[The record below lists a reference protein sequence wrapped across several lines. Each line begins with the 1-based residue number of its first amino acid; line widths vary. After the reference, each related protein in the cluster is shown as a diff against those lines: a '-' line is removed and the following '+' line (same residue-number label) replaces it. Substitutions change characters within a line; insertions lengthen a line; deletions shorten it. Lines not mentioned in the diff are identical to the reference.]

1 MIPGIR
7 YLLSKPPLTAMLLAH
22 PWREDVPRV
31 LWERSRELTG
41 PNRMLDLKI
50 IQSEE
55 GYRATAMVRGE
66 GSTFHSPHVDFWL
79 DDIDEEWDIF
89 TECSCNAEVDC
100 QHAIAILERL
110 LMEIRGAGPREIDA
124 FEEAEEALPGVPIVR
139 FWLSQLEKVSK
150 SAGAAK
156 KKSKGAGK
164 KKFLAYCILPAPWSQ
179 SDALGLELHQ
189 ARQEKDGSTV
199 IELNSR
205 ASPNLERP
213 PAYLQD
219 EDILLVRLIQ
229 NMEGFGRRYGVWFE
243 LNGVLGFDL
252 LERMLA
258 SGRLYYVADRT
269 GGWNTL
275 LSKGAS
281 KPLTLAWQREE
292 RGVRPVLGCD
302 ANLLVIPTR
311 PPMGIDRVES
321 TLCRMDCGG
330 MPPALLETWAKGPLI
345 PDQALSVVTGQFA
358 GTEFQ
363 FLPPVPPKME
373 ARVFENLEPSPS
385 LTIRKVCFDLAFRP
399 RCELVL
405 GEVAFRYGE
414 SPLVAPLDSP
424 ESRSTKVFDGE
435 TLTVVRRAVEKER
448 DLQHRLSE
456 LGLVPLHCIL
466 YGSGG
471 LPAALRQ
478 AVLPEDPFPSRE
490 MRWLDFLYEGGAETL
505 RGEGWMVEVEES
517 AGLVVHDVPDFVA
530 ELHGDSGIDWFRF
543 DAAFE
548 VNGKR
553 FSLIP
558 VIAAYLE
565 QNDEIPEPDDPE
577 APEWVMI
584 PSQDPAGGVIR
595 FPAQRFF
602 ELVGTVRHLLT
613 GTSDSNGALRVHRL
627 QAADLAG
634 RFDFG
639 GTPAVAALKKLG
651 DTLRNFTTLPR
662 PDPPKELRGTLR
674 PYQTDGFHWMQF
686 LARNDLHGILADD
699 MGLGKTVQA
708 LAHLLAEKTGGHS
721 GGKPSLVV
729 APTSVVPNW
738 EAEAQ
743 RFAPGLETL
752 VLHGPE
758 RAGLFERISQAD
770 LVVTSYALLM
780 RDHTALKEHS
790 FHALLLDEA
799 QHVKNPQAKT
809 AQLVC
814 DLEAAHRMCL
824 SGTPLQNHLGELWS
838 LMRFLMPGYLGD
850 PETFR
855 RCFRNPIE
863 KLGDKTAQA
872 SLNRRVAPLLLRR
885 TKDQVASEL
894 PPKTEIVH
902 RIALT
907 QRQVDLYESVR
918 AAMDKRVREAIAAKG
933 LARSHIIVLDALLK
947 LRQIC
952 CHPKLLKTPAAQKVK
967 ESAKLVY
974 LTDELLPTL
983 IEEGRRIL
991 LFSQF
996 TSMLALIEEWFEEEK
1011 VPFVKLT
1018 GRTRDRK
1025 GVVEAFQTGEASV
1038 FLISLKAGGTGLN
1051 LTAADTVI
1059 HYDPWWNPAVEEQA
1073 TDRAHRIG
1081 QEKPVFVHKLICE
1094 GTIEERIQ
1102 ELQAKKSALVEAL
1115 LGENAN
1121 KLQID
1126 KETLSNLLA
1135 PMG

>member
-7 YLLSKPPLTAMLLAH
+7 LLLSKPSLTELLSGQF
-22 PWREDVPRV
+22 WREDISRV
-31 LWERSRELTG
+31 VLDRSRKLTG

-50 IQSEE
+50 SKVPE
-55 GYRATAMVRGE
+55 GYQAEAKVKGE
-66 GSTFHSPHVDFWL
+66 GGFLYFPIVDFWL
-79 DDIDEEWDIF
+79 DAVRGEWDVF
-89 TECSCNAEVDC
+89 TECSCEVFDC
-100 QHAIAILERL
+100 QHAIAILERIWL
-110 LMEIRGAGPREIDA
+110 EMQDTGPIELSESERA
-124 FEEAEEALPGVPIVR
+124 AQALETVPEVCS
-139 FWLSQLEKVSK
+139 WLARLEKLSRK
-150 SAGAAK
+150 KPARKKAK
-156 KKSKGAGK
+156 GSRQS
-164 KKFLAYCILPAPWSQ
+164 KFLVYCILPAPWGDSG
-179 SDALGLELHQ
+179 ALGLELHL
-189 ARQEKDGSTV
+189 ARHARDGLTE
-199 IELNSR
+199 IDLDSR
-205 ASPNLERP
+205 ASPNVNRP
-213 PAYLQD
+213 PAYLKD
-219 EDILLVRLIQ
+219 EDILLVKLVQ
-229 NMEGFGRRYGVWFE
+229 NLGRFGAGYGGWLELEGVE
-243 LNGVLGFDL
+243 GFDL
-252 LERMLA
+252 LGRLLA
-258 SGRLYYVADRT
+258 SGRLYFVNNRGHDLVS
-269 GGWNTL
+269 L
-275 LSKGAS
+275 LAEGAPR
-281 KPLTLAWQREE
+281 PLTLGWRREE
-292 RGVRPVLGCD
+292 GGVRPVLQCD
-302 ANLLVIPTR
+302 PELLVIPTW
-311 PPMGIDRVES
+311 PPMAIDRLKS
-321 TLCRMDCGG
+321 TLCRLDCGDA
-330 MPPALLETWAKGPLI
+330 PAALVAAWAAGPLV
-345 PDQALSVVTGQFA
+345 PDRVLDSVAGRIA
-358 GTEFQ
+358 GTASRL
-363 FLPPVPPKME
+363 LPPVPPQME
-373 ARVFENLEPSPS
+373 PRVFEDLEPSPC
-385 LTIRKVCFDLAFRP
+385 LTIRRVCFDLAFRP
-399 RCELVL
+399 RSQLVL
-405 GEVAFRYGE
+405 GEVTFRYGE
-414 SPLVAPLDSP
+414 SPPVPPSDSLAAT
-424 ESRSTKVFDGE
+424 STEIYDGE
-435 TLTVVRRAVEKER
+435 SFNVVRRDVKKER
-448 DLQHRLSE
+448 VLQDRLDDF
-456 LGLVPLHCIL
+456 GLVPLHRIM

-478 AVLPEDPFPSRE
+478 AVLPENALPSAE
-490 MRWLDFLYEGGAETL
+490 LRWLEFLYEGGAETL
-505 RGEGWMVEVEES
+505 RAEGWIVEAEES
-517 AGLVVHDVPDFVA
+517 AGLVMHDVPDFVA
-530 ELHGDSGIDWFRF
+530 ELRGDAGIDWFRF

-558 VIAAYLE
+558 VIAAFLE
-565 QNDEIPEPDDPE
+565 QNEEIPDPE
-577 APEWVMI
+577 DPASPEWVI
-584 PSQDPAGGVIR
+584 LPSQDPAGGVIR
-595 FPAQRFF
+595 FPARRFF
-602 ELVGTVRHLLT
+602 ELVGTVRHLLS
-613 GTSDSNGALRVHRL
+613 GASDSEGALRVHRL
-627 QAADLAG
+627 QAADLAA
-634 RFDFG
+634 RLPFDG
-639 GTPAVAALKKLG
+639 APAVAALKKLG
-651 DTLRNFTTLPR
+651 ETLRDFTALPR
-662 PDPPKELRGTLR
+662 PDPPSELRGTLR
-674 PYQTDGFHWMQF
+674 PYQTEGFHWMQF

-708 LAHLLAEKTGGHS
+708 LAHLLAEKAGGHS

-738 EAEAQ
+738 EAEAE
-743 RFAPGLETL
+743 RFAPSLETL

-758 RAGLFERISQAD
+758 RTGLFERISQAD

-780 RDHTALKEHS
+780 RDHTALKMHS
-790 FHALLLDEA
+790 FHAVLLDEA

-814 DLEAAHRMCL
+814 DLDAAHRMCL

-850 PETFR
+850 PEAFR
-855 RCFRNPIE
+855 RCFRTPIE
-863 KLGDKTAQA
+863 KFGDKGAQA

-885 TKDQVASEL
+885 TKDQVAGEL

-907 QRQVDLYESVR
+907 QKQVDLYESVR
-918 AAMDKRVREAIAAKG
+918 AAMDKRVRDAIAAKG
-933 LARSHIIVLDALLK
+933 LERSHIIVLDALLK

-974 LTDELLPTL
+974 LTDELMPTL

-996 TSMLALIEEWFEEEK
+996 TTMLALIEAWFVEEK

-1025 GVVEAFQTGEASV
+1025 EVVKAFQTGEVPV

-1081 QEKPVFVHKLICE
+1081 QDKPVFVHKLICE

-1135 PMG
+1135 PMA